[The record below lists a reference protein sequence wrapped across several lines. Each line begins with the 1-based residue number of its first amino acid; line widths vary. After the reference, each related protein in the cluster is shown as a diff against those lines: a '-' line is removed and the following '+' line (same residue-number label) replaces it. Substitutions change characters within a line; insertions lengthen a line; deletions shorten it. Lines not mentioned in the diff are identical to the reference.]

1 MSGQSP
7 ISDRNDPL
15 RPFLK
20 KAIAKMSVVARFDS
34 AENDALESLVELYGA
49 LLQSIAEISKEYC
62 EHGNR
67 VVPLIQDVISGNV
80 SNLVH
85 LIHSGLTVTYA
96 CSHNSF
102 GIEFG

>member
-7 ISDRNDPL
+7 VGISDRNDPL

-67 VVPLIQDVISGNV
+67 VVPLIQDVISGTEYG
-80 SNLVH
+80 
-85 LIHSGLTVTYA
+85 SGNTGQPDRSARPDL
-96 CSHNSF
+96 
-102 GIEFG
+102 

>member
-67 VVPLIQDVISGNV
+67 VVPLIQDVISGWDPRTK
-80 SNLVH
+80 SGRSRSENL
-85 LIHSGLTVTYA
+85 
-96 CSHNSF
+96 
-102 GIEFG
+102 EF

>member
-67 VVPLIQDVISGNV
+67 VVPLIQDVISGWDPRTK
-80 SNLVH
+80 
-85 LIHSGLTVTYA
+85 SGR
-96 CSHNSF
+96 SRSENSGF
-102 GIEFG
+102 